1 MEQGDR
7 FQEEEALV
15 AQGHSSRPLKASCPH
30 SDFKEKSNFSGKWP
44 RERFL
49 TQLDGESWQQLFD
62 LIPRGIVINLDHKV
76 IFANQWAAQVLGYAS
91 AAEFVGRPLKDLVHA
106 DCWEGLLKRM
116 NKTLEEG
123 QTFPLLEERFLRA
136 DGSVID
142 VAEALAPIIYENTL
156 GIIITFGDIT
166 QYGEMVLEGVKLKQ
180 LDSLMAFAGGLA
192 HDFNNL
198 MTIIAGNIALAKM
211 DNGVSP
217 QLLKRLDEMEK
228 ACAQAQELTGHLV
241 NFAKGHRLME
251 KKLTA
256 IGDLIK
262 ETVQMTLSAKR
273 EIHCQLRIAADLPL
287 VEVDQGQ
294 IRQVLN
300 NLLLNAVQAM
310 PQGGE
315 IWVEVNKVRLKE
327 TESFS
332 LLMDSEEWVLITV
345 RDQGGGI
352 PKENLDK
359 LFEPYFTT
367 RKQGNGL
374 GLFTSYVIIT
384 NHGGQIKVESQEGVG
399 TTFFVYLPVA

>member
-166 QYGEMVLEGVKLKQ
+166 QYGEMVLERVKLKQ